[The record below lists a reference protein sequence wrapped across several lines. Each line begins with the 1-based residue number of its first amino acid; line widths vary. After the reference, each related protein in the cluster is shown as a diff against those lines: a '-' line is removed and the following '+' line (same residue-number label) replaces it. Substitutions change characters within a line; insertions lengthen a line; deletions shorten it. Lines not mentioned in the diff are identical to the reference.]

1 MGPILDCSIQTT
13 KLAYFINKN
22 GENNAVYNEVHLYP
36 ARGENNLNGWTE
48 VVNEEENI
56 DASRTPEN

>member
-1 MGPILDCSIQTT
+1 MGSISDCSRSTT
-13 KLAYFINKN
+13 KLAYFTKNKSN
-22 GENNAVYNEVHLYP
+22 SGVYNEVHLYP

-56 DASRTPEN
+56 DANRTPEN